1 MNNPAAKEPSMDEIL
16 SSIRQI
22 IADDDE
28 GSAPVQAAAAPEVEP
43 VMAEP
48 EPEPEEMVI
57 PELEVEPEEDED
69 EGALALSA
77 AQIVDDGGEELL
89 FNPAPPKA
97 PVVEPKE
104 VEEEAAV
111 PEELEVPELVVPD
124 DISFGDEVEPE
135 PEPEPEPEIEN
146 IVAAAAPMPD
156 PDLSSDMADQLL
168 EPTTDAAVKSTF
180 AKLGNLGLG
189 AGQLTIENMIREML
203 RPLLKE
209 WLDEN
214 LPTMVENMVQNE
226 IERLSRGK

>member
-1 MNNPAAKEPSMDEIL
+1 MDEIL

-28 GSAPVQAAAAPEVEP
+28 GSTPAAAAPAPAPAAPAPAPVEAAEEV
-43 VMAEP
+43 AEP
-48 EPEPEEMVI
+48 LTFD
-57 PELEVEPEEDED
+57 LEGIVPEEDED
-69 EGALALSA
+69 EGALALSS
-77 AQIVDDGGEELL
+77 AQIVEDDEELS
-89 FNPAPPKA
+89 FSPAEPKA
-97 PVVEPKE
+97 PIVEPKP
-104 VEEEAAV
+104 VEEEVAEAA
-111 PEELEVPELVVPD
+111 EDLDVPELVVAD
-124 DISFGDEVEPE
+124 DISFGDDIETDAEPE
-135 PEPEPEPEIEN
+135 MES
-146 IVAAAAPMPD
+146 VVSAAAPMPD